1 MKVRNARRNEY
12 RQGYNRDYVRFK
24 EHYGDDVR
32 ITSGPDCD
40 GVEVLMVQQ
49 DCDAPI
55 GLSLRHVLA
64 LLPHLQAWAETYSL
78 RLPENT
84 KGAN

>member
-12 RQGYNRDYVRFK
+12 LKGYNRDYVRFT
-24 EHYGDDVR
+24 EHFGDEVQ
-32 ITSGPDCD
+32 ITSGPNAD

-49 DCDAPI
+49 NRESPI
-55 GLSLRHVLA
+55 FLTRRNVLV
-64 LLPHLQAWAETYSL
+64 LLPHLHAWAETYSL
-78 RLPENT
+78 RLPDDT